1 MRVAIGCDH
10 LGYVLKVPL
19 IEYIRELG
27 HEVVDVG
34 CNSTESVD
42 YPIYGEKVGRA
53 VASGDCQLGIT
64 LCGTGAGISL
74 AANRVPGIRA
84 VCCSDEYTAEYT
96 RRHNNANVLSM
107 GMKVVTIDTAKR
119 LVKLFLET
127 EFEGGR
133 HQRRVDLIT
142 GMEK

>member
-19 IEYIRELG
+19 IEYIKELG
-27 HEVVDVG
+27 HEVVDLG
-34 CNSTESVD
+34 CDSTESVD

-53 VASGDCQLGIT
+53 VASGDCQLGIA

-74 AANRVPGIRA
+74 AANRVPGVRA

-96 RRHNNANVLSM
+96 RRHNNTNVLAL
-107 GMKVVTIDTAKR
+107 GAAIIGENLALR
-119 LVKLFLET
+119 IT
-127 EFEGGR
+127 EVWLSTGFEGGR
-133 HQRRVDLIT
+133 HQRRVDKIMAL
-142 GMEK
+142 EQ

>member
-19 IEYIRELG
+19 IEYIKELG

-34 CNSTESVD
+34 CYTTESVD

-96 RRHNNANVLSM
+96 RRHNNSNVLSM

-119 LVKLFLET
+119 LTKLFLET

-133 HQRRVDLIT
+133 HQRRVSMLDDIH
-142 GMEK
+142 

>member
-19 IEYIRELG
+19 AEYLTELG
-27 HEVVDVG
+27 YEVVDLG
-34 CNSTESVD
+34 CDSTQSVD

-53 VASGDCQLGIT
+53 VASGDCTLGIT

-96 RRHNNANVLSM
+96 RRHNDANVLSM
-107 GMKVVTIDTAKR
+107 GMKVVTIETAKR
-119 LVKLFLET
+119 LAKLFLET
-127 EFEGGR
+127 PFEGGR
-133 HQRRVDLIT
+133 HKRRVDMLENIH
-142 GMEK
+142 

>member
-42 YPIYGEKVGRA
+42 YPVYGEKVGRA

-133 HQRRVDLIT
+133 HQRRVSMLDDIH
-142 GMEK
+142 

>member
-84 VCCSDEYTAEYT
+84 VCCSDEYTAKYT

-133 HQRRVDLIT
+133 HQRRVSMLDDIH
-142 GMEK
+142 

>member
-133 HQRRVDLIT
+133 HQRRVSMLDDIH
-142 GMEK
+142 

>member
-19 IEYIRELG
+19 IEYIKELG

-96 RRHNNANVLSM
+96 RRHNNSNVLSM

-133 HQRRVDLIT
+133 HQRRVSMLDDIH
-142 GMEK
+142 

>member
-19 IEYIRELG
+19 IEYIKELG

-34 CNSTESVD
+34 CNTTESVD

-64 LCGTGAGISL
+64 LCGTGAGLSL

-96 RRHNNANVLSM
+96 RRHNNSNVLSM

-119 LVKLFLET
+119 LTKLFLET

-133 HQRRVDLIT
+133 HQRRVSMLDDIH
-142 GMEK
+142 

>member
-19 IEYIRELG
+19 IEYIKELG
-27 HEVVDVG
+27 HEVVDLG
-34 CNSTESVD
+34 CDSTDSVD

-96 RRHNNANVLSM
+96 RRHNNSNVLSM

-119 LVKLFLET
+119 LTKLFLET

-133 HQRRVDLIT
+133 HQRRVSMLDDIH
-142 GMEK
+142 

>member
-19 IEYIRELG
+19 IEYIKELG

-133 HQRRVDLIT
+133 HQRRVSMLDDIH
-142 GMEK
+142 

>member
-19 IEYIRELG
+19 VEYIRELG
-27 HEVVDVG
+27 HEVVDLG
-34 CNSTESVD
+34 CDSTESVD

-53 VASGDCQLGIT
+53 VASGDCQLGIA

-74 AANRVPGIRA
+74 AANRVPGVRA

-96 RRHNNANVLSM
+96 RRHNNTNVLTM
-107 GMKVVTIDTAKR
+107 GMKVVTIETAKR
-119 LVKLFLET
+119 LVRLFLET
-127 EFEGGR
+127 PFEGGR
-133 HQRRVDLIT
+133 HERRVNMLDDIH
-142 GMEK
+142 

>member
-19 IEYIRELG
+19 IEYIKELG

-34 CNSTESVD
+34 CNTTESVD

-96 RRHNNANVLSM
+96 RRHNNSNVLSM

-119 LVKLFLET
+119 LTKLFLET

-133 HQRRVDLIT
+133 HQRRVSMLDDIH
-142 GMEK
+142 

>member
-19 IEYIRELG
+19 IEYIKELG
-27 HEVVDVG
+27 HEVVDLG
-34 CNSTESVD
+34 CDSTDSVD

-96 RRHNNANVLSM
+96 RRHNNSNVLSM
-107 GMKVVTIDTAKR
+107 GMKVVTIETAKR
-119 LVKLFLET
+119 LTKLFLET

-133 HQRRVDLIT
+133 HQRRVSMLDDIH
-142 GMEK
+142 

>member
-19 IEYIRELG
+19 VEYIKELG

-34 CNSTESVD
+34 CNTTESVD

-53 VASGDCQLGIT
+53 VASGDCQLGVT

-96 RRHNNANVLSM
+96 RRHNNSNVLSM

-127 EFEGGR
+127 EFEGSR
-133 HQRRVDLIT
+133 HQRRVSMLDDIH
-142 GMEK
+142 

>member
-10 LGYVLKVPL
+10 LGFVLKVPL
-19 IEYIRELG
+19 VEYLKELG
-27 HEVVDVG
+27 YEIVDVG
-34 CNSTESVD
+34 CDSTESVD

-84 VCCSDEYTAEYT
+84 VCCSDDYTAEYT
-96 RRHNNANVLSM
+96 RRHNNSNVLSM
-107 GMKVVTIDTAKR
+107 GMKVVTIETAKR
-119 LVKLFLET
+119 LAKIFLET

-133 HQRRVDLIT
+133 HQRRISMIDEIH
-142 GMEK
+142 

>member
-19 IEYIRELG
+19 IEYIKELG

-34 CNSTESVD
+34 CNTTESVD

-96 RRHNNANVLSM
+96 RRHNNSNVLSM

-119 LVKLFLET
+119 LTTLFLET

-133 HQRRVDLIT
+133 HQRRVSMLDDIH
-142 GMEK
+142 

>member
-19 IEYIRELG
+19 IEYIKELG
-27 HEVVDVG
+27 YEVVDLG
-34 CNSTESVD
+34 CDSTQSVD

-53 VASGDCQLGIT
+53 VAGGDCQLGIA

-74 AANRVPGIRA
+74 AANRVPGVRA

-96 RRHNNANVLSM
+96 RRHNNANVLAM
-107 GMKVVTIDTAKR
+107 GMKVVTIETAKR
-119 LVKLFLET
+119 LTKLFLET
-127 EFEGGR
+127 PFEGGR
-133 HQRRVDLIT
+133 HERRVKMLDDIH
-142 GMEK
+142 

>member
-1 MRVAIGCDH
+1 MRIAIGCDH

-19 IEYIRELG
+19 VEYIKELG
-27 HEVVDVG
+27 HEVVDLG
-34 CNSTESVD
+34 CDSTESVD

-74 AANRVPGIRA
+74 AANRVPGIRC

-96 RRHNNANVLSM
+96 RRHNNSNVLSM

-119 LVKLFLET
+119 LTKLFLET

-133 HQRRVDLIT
+133 HQRRVSMLDDIH
-142 GMEK
+142 

>member
-19 IEYIRELG
+19 IEYIKELG
-27 HEVVDVG
+27 HEVVDLG
-34 CNSTESVD
+34 CDSTESVD

-96 RRHNNANVLSM
+96 RRHNNSNVLSM

-119 LVKLFLET
+119 LTKLFLET

-133 HQRRVDLIT
+133 HQRRVSMLDDIH
-142 GMEK
+142 

>member
-42 YPIYGEKVGRA
+42 YPVYGEKVGRA

-96 RRHNNANVLSM
+96 RRHNNSNVLSM

-119 LVKLFLET
+119 LTKLFLET

-133 HQRRVDLIT
+133 HQRRVSMLDDIH
-142 GMEK
+142 